1 VRSEKLHSNRGP
13 VVPTWAVAKL
23 QKIKEGRTA
32 ETEFPLRWAH
42 KDVQLA
48 LAAAG
53 EERARLPILN
63 QIDATWAE
71 AEPGFGANDLSAI
84 YLALSNGV
92 KR

>member
-1 VRSEKLHSNRGP
+1 MTGLRRFLGSGV
-13 VVPTWAVAKL
+13 AVAKS

-32 ETEFPLRWAH
+32 EREFPLRRAH

-53 EERARLPILN
+53 EKRARLPILN